1 LPAAAEPNGA
11 SVPNGHQAPAAAGS
25 KDCPPVRPTQPSN
38 ELASTNPVRLPQTW
52 TVRAADSDISLTVR
66 AHALGRLHAVEP
78 SLRSCC
84 VVMDSGR
91 ASSTASTGD
100 QRPAVDGGCANIG
113 HALRGGPENQGD
125 QGDGRE
131 FAQRASATLGPD
143 APLFF
148 KPPEGPSRNP
158 NYRGPAVK
166 ARERL
171 AVWVREQ
178 GVDDRGISPNHAWRH
193 LFKTRARRAGI
204 EASIRDAIVGHAPR
218 STAES
223 YEHVTVEDMAEALEE
238 FPRYELSRLRAP
250 FAGRSITICRCA
262 AEGGWLSYCGAGCC
276 ARR

>member
-1 LPAAAEPNGA
+1 
-11 SVPNGHQAPAAAGS
+11 
-25 KDCPPVRPTQPSN
+25 
-38 ELASTNPVRLPQTW
+38 
-52 TVRAADSDISLTVR
+52 
-66 AHALGRLHAVEP
+66 
-78 SLRSCC
+78 
-84 VVMDSGR
+84 MDSGR